1 MYSLCGQDLFN
12 DLEIFHSYNHE
23 KNDTVIHFFEKNAYN
38 KGCMQ
43 YIINKIQKPLHDINE
58 LKNLQ
63 NDIINLEKVYNNN
76 NEIVDKHIN
85 IVKNNEN
92 CIEWMNSYTEDDLFS
107 VFDTVYFKFFAFTK
121 IGCNSSSSL
130 LTCNNL
136 YNIAISPL
144 IGVMSPIIYFLIP
157 YVVLVF
163 RMKIKMSFITY
174 IKTLYSS
181 IVSFPIR
188 NTSFLSIQC
197 ISYIFSLFLYF
208 QGLFNS
214 YELSKN
220 SFKICS
226 YIVSKMNGVINY
238 VNSCKELLEIFER
251 PSKINIKPIISV
263 NTESYDFGKQLVL
276 FKNIN
281 IDSLN
286 NIYNESNL
294 LLSLLTIMKVRI
306 NKNMCFTEFIEK
318 DTTYLY
324 MENSSHLLIDNPVTN
339 TITLNSENCVITGP
353 NAAGKSTFIKST
365 SLNILLSQTMG
376 ISCSSVCKITPFYY
390 INTQI
395 NIPDSKGVESLFEAE
410 MFRCKYNI
418 DIVKELPTNYKSF
431 IVFDEIFSS
440 TNIIEGISGAYAIL
454 DKLSKYKNTLI
465 IITTHYLYLTKLPNF
480 KKIKFIADIIDSDSQ
495 QSDIIDSQQSDIIDS
510 QQSDIID
517 SQQNNI
523 ITYNYKIQNGIS
535 KQFIALDI
543 LKSKFLDDLDI
554 IEKAMSIK
562 NKLLV

>member
-23 KNDTVIHFFEKNAYN
+23 QNNTVIHFFEKNAYN

-43 YIINKIQKPLHDINE
+43 YIIDKLQKPIYNINE
-58 LKNLQ
+58 LKKLQ
-63 NDIINLEKVYNNN
+63 KDITKLENIYDANY
-76 NEIVDKHIN
+76 EFIMKHIK
-85 IVKNNEN
+85 ILQDNEK

-107 VFDTVYFKFFAFTK
+107 VFDTVYYKFIVFRK

-144 IGVMSPIIYFLIP
+144 IGFLSPVIYFLIP
-157 YVVLVF
+157 YIVLVF

-174 IKTLYSS
+174 IKALYSS

-226 YIVSKMNGVINY
+226 YIVSKMNGVIKY
-238 VNSCKELLEIFER
+238 VKSCTELLEIFER
-251 PSKINIKPIISV
+251 PSKTKLQSVISINP
-263 NTESYDFGKQLVL
+263 ESYDFGKQLVL
-276 FKNIN
+276 FKNID
-281 IDSLN
+281 IISLN
-286 NIYNESNL
+286 NIYNESNH
-294 LLSLLTIMKVRI
+294 LLSLLTILKVKV
-306 NKNMCFTEFIEK
+306 NKKMCFTEFIEK

-339 TITLNSENCVITGP
+339 TIYLNSENCVITGP

-376 ISCSSVCKITPFYY
+376 ISCSCVCKITPFYY

-418 DIVKELPTNYKSF
+418 DIVKELPTNYKSY

-480 KKIKFIADIIDSDSQ
+480 KKIKFIANIINSQ
-495 QSDIIDSQQSDIIDS
+495 KNKS
-510 QQSDIID
+510 
-517 SQQNNI
+517 
-523 ITYNYKIQNGIS
+523 ITYNYKIQSGIS

>member
-43 YIINKIQKPLHDINE
+43 YIINRLQKPIHNINE
-58 LKNLQ
+58 LKSLQ
-63 NDIINLEKVYNNN
+63 KDIINLENIYNTNH
-76 NEIVDKHIN
+76 EFIMKHIK
-85 IVKNNEN
+85 IIQDNEN

-107 VFDTVYFKFFAFTK
+107 VFDTVYYKFIIFRK

-144 IGVMSPIIYFLIP
+144 IGILSPVIYFLIP
-157 YVVLVF
+157 YIVLVF

-220 SFKICS
+220 SYRICN
-226 YIVSKMNGVINY
+226 YIYSKMNGVIYY
-238 VNSCKELLEIFER
+238 VQSCKQLLDIFNK
-251 PSKINIKPIISV
+251 PSKTNIQPIIEI
-263 NTESYDFGKQLVL
+263 NPQSYDFGKQLVL
-276 FKNIN
+276 FKNIDIN
-281 IDSLN
+281 SLN
-286 NIYNESNL
+286 NIYNESNQL
-294 LLSLLTIMKVRI
+294 ISLLTIMKIRLS
-306 NKNMCFTEFIEK
+306 KKMCFTEFVEH
-318 DTTYLY
+318 DNTYIY
-324 MENSSHLLIDNPVTN
+324 MENSSHLLINNPVE
-339 TITLNSENCVITGP
+339 NSILLDSQNCVITGP

-418 DIVKELPTNYKSF
+418 DIVKQLPLNYKSF

-454 DKLSKYKNTLI
+454 DKLSKYNNTLI

-480 KKIKFIADIIDSDSQ
+480 KKIKFIADISDSI
-495 QSDIIDSQQSDIIDS
+495 QSDC
-510 QQSDIID
+510 
-517 SQQNNI
+517 NNTKRI
-523 ITYNYKIQNGIS
+523 SYNYKIQNGIS

-562 NKLLV
+562 NKLLLV

>member
-1 MYSLCGQDLFN
+1 
-12 DLEIFHSYNHE
+12 
-23 KNDTVIHFFEKNAYN
+23 
-38 KGCMQ
+38 
-43 YIINKIQKPLHDINE
+43 
-58 LKNLQ
+58 
-63 NDIINLEKVYNNN
+63 
-76 NEIVDKHIN
+76 
-85 IVKNNEN
+85 
-92 CIEWMNSYTEDDLFS
+92 
-107 VFDTVYFKFFAFTK
+107 
-121 IGCNSSSSL
+121 
-130 LTCNNL
+130 
-136 YNIAISPL
+136 
-144 IGVMSPIIYFLIP
+144 
-157 YVVLVF
+157 
-163 RMKIKMSFITY
+163 
-174 IKTLYSS
+174 
-181 IVSFPIR
+181 
-188 NTSFLSIQC
+188 
-197 ISYIFSLFLYF
+197 
-208 QGLFNS
+208 
-214 YELSKN
+214 
-220 SFKICS
+220 
-226 YIVSKMNGVINY
+226 
-238 VNSCKELLEIFER
+238 
-251 PSKINIKPIISV
+251 
-263 NTESYDFGKQLVL
+263 
-276 FKNIN
+276 
-281 IDSLN
+281 
-286 NIYNESNL
+286 
-294 LLSLLTIMKVRI
+294 MKVRI

-324 MENSSHLLIDNPVTN
+324 MENSSHLLIDNPVVN

-418 DIVKELPTNYKSF
+418 DIVKELPTNYKSY

-465 IITTHYLYLTKLPNF
+465 IITTHYLYLTKLTNF
-480 KKIKFIADIIDSDSQ
+480 KKIKFIADIIDSQQSDIIDSQQSDIIDSQ